1 MALSPR
7 EKEEQTFRQ
16 RARLQ
21 NPFRVSF
28 LLLFFLG
35 LPEQSYLTEFSIF
48 SPALSFL
55 SGDVHA
61 AITSAAF

>member
-7 EKEEQTFRQ
+7 EKEEQTFRK

-28 LLLFFLG
+28 LVLFFLG
-35 LPEQSYLTEFSIF
+35 PPEQSYLTEFSIF
-48 SPALSFL
+48 SPALSVL
-55 SGDVHA
+55 SGGVHT
-61 AITSAAF
+61 AIMSATF